1 MYLSLASATDGRV
14 LELACGTGRI
24 AVPLAVAGHDV
35 TGVDI
40 EVAMLAR
47 AARSWRQHR
56 ARARPGSRTRTARAG
71 GDLTLVKADLTTLSL
86 RRRFDL
92 VILGFNS
99 LLLLDRTAQV
109 KAVRAMARHL
119 SANGRV
125 VIDVWLPAAAD
136 LAAYNGRWRTDW
148 TRVDEENGRLVTK
161 RSRATHDPVADT
173 AMVETTFTAKSSSGQ
188 AEATITRV
196 DNIQFVDGDQLQ
208 VLLDDAGLQPQMVAS
223 DYSMAEL
230 APQADRM
237 IVVAARKPALKPARQ
252 PAPNPPRTCVRKQ
265 SRAATRPRKSG

>member
-1 MYLSLASATDGRV
+1 
-14 LELACGTGRI
+14 
-24 AVPLAVAGHDV
+24 
-35 TGVDI
+35 
-40 EVAMLAR
+40 
-47 AARSWRQHR
+47 
-56 ARARPGSRTRTARAG
+56 
-71 GDLTLVKADLTTLSL
+71 
-86 RRRFDL
+86 
-92 VILGFNS
+92 
-99 LLLLDRTAQV
+99 
-109 KAVRAMARHL
+109 MARHL